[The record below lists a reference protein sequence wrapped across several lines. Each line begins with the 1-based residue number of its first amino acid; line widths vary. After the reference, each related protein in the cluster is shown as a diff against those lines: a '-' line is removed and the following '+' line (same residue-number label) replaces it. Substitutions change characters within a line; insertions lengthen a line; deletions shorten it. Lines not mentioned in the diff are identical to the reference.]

1 MPAAATSPHNPALAI
16 ATLLCWIFTASLGGY
31 MLRSLI
37 AHDGLRKQ
45 LTVRE
50 GLHPGVLVGHFS
62 LALIGLVTWVC
73 YLITA
78 AEPVAWLAV
87 GLLMPGIGLGITT
100 VTLWTPY
107 PRSPSADQPGQ
118 GSPGQAPAGP
128 PHPGQT
134 QPPGQAPPALA
145 PPAENAVSG
154 RLSDEMLAR
163 TLADEA
169 LTRKL
174 IDEMIAN
181 LPAEAAREA
190 ARQARKKPKA
200 YPVAVIPLAHGL
212 GAMAT
217 FVLAVVT
224 AAGMR

>member
-1 MPAAATSPHNPALAI
+1 MPAAATSLHNPALAI
-16 ATLLCWIFTASLGGY
+16 GTLLCWIFTASLGGY
-31 MLRSLI
+31 MLRSLV

-45 LTVRE
+45 LTVRD

-62 LALIGLVTWVC
+62 LALIGLVTWAC

-78 AEPVAWLAV
+78 AEPVAWVAV
-87 GLLMPGIGLGITT
+87 GLLMPGIGLGIAT

-107 PRSPSADQPGQ
+107 PRSASAAPPGQ
-118 GSPGQAPAGP
+118 GSPGQAHPEP
-128 PHPGQT
+128 PPGQT
-134 QPPGQAPPALA
+134 RQPGQAPPAGNDA
-145 PPAENAVSG
+145 G
-154 RLSDEMLAR
+154 GGLSDDMLAR

-190 ARQARKKPKA
+190 ARKTGKKPKA
-200 YPVAVIPLAHGL
+200 YPVAFIPLAHGL
-212 GAMAT
+212 GALVT
-217 FVLAVVT
+217 FALAVVT
-224 AAGMR
+224 ATGVR

>member
-1 MPAAATSPHNPALAI
+1 MMPAAAASLHDPALAVG
-16 ATLLCWIFTASLGGY
+16 TLLCWLFTASLGGF

-37 AHDGLRKQ
+37 GHDGLRKQ
-45 LTVRE
+45 LTVRD

-62 LALIGLVTWVC
+62 LALIGLVTWAC
-73 YLITA
+73 YVITA

-87 GLLMPGIGLGITT
+87 GLLMPGIGLGIAT

-107 PRSPSADQPGQ
+107 PRSPSAAQPDPGWPGPAAPGQ
-118 GSPGQAPAGP
+118 PR
-128 PHPGQT
+128 
-134 QPPGQAPPALA
+134 PPGQVPPVLA
-145 PPAENAVSG
+145 PPAENAVGG
-154 RLSDEMLAR
+154 RLSDDMLAR

-174 IDEMIAN
+174 IDEMIAS

-190 ARQARKKPKA
+190 ARKAGKKPKA
-200 YPVAVIPLAHGL
+200 YPAGLIPLVHGL
-212 GAMAT
+212 GAVVT

-224 AAGMR
+224 ATGMR

>member
-1 MPAAATSPHNPALAI
+1 MPAAATSLHNPALAVG
-16 ATLLCWIFTASLGGY
+16 TLLCWLFTASLGAY

-37 AHDGLRKQ
+37 GHDGLRKQ

-62 LALIGLVTWVC
+62 LALIGLVTWIC

-87 GLLMPGIGLGITT
+87 ALLMPGIGLGIAT

-107 PRSPSADQPGQ
+107 PRSPSADQPGH
-118 GSPGQAPAGP
+118 GSPGQARPGP
-128 PHPGQT
+128 PPGQP
-134 QPPGQAPPALA
+134 QPPGQVPPVLT
-145 PPAENAVSG
+145 PPGEDAVSG
-154 RLSDEMLAR
+154 RLSDDMLAR

-174 IDEMIAN
+174 IDVMIAS

-190 ARQARKKPKA
+190 ARKAGNKPKGHPA
-200 YPVAVIPLAHGL
+200 AVIPLLHGL
-212 GAMAT
+212 GAVVT
-217 FVLAVVT
+217 FALAVVT
-224 AAGMR
+224 ATGMR